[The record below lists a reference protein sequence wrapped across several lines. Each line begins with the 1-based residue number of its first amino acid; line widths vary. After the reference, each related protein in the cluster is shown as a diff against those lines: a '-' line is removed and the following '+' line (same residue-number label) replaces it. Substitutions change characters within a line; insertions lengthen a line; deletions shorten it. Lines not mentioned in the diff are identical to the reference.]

1 MTETQTL
8 AKIAE
13 VSTVLFPTT
22 FFVLALCE
30 AFRPARASTAP
41 LTLRWFGNI
50 GVFALGWPIRI
61 LIPFLSAAGA
71 ALIAREHGLGLL
83 NALSIP
89 AIVAIPAGVV
99 ALDFAGY
106 WEHRLLHAVP
116 ALWRLHALHHSDTD
130 LDVASY
136 VRHHPF
142 EVLLQAVLDMLA
154 VISFGV
160 SPLSVALF
168 STISNVV
175 QMMAH
180 GNIELPKPLR
190 WISPLLVT
198 PEMHRLHHS
207 QAFEENNSNFSDLFP
222 LWDRL
227 FGTLRQRPQGEL
239 KLGLPEF
246 ADVKFQRLDQMLM
259 LPLLISGVP
268 VTHPQPDLKI

>member
-13 VSTVLFPTT
+13 VSTVLFPAC

-30 AFRPARASTAP
+30 AFRPARAPTAP

-50 GVFALGWPIRI
+50 SVFALGWPIRI

-116 ALWRLHALHHSDTD
+116 TLWRLHALHHSDTD

-180 GNIELPKPLR
+180 GNLELPKPLR
-190 WISPLLVT
+190 WISYLLVT
-198 PEMHRLHHS
+198 PELHRLHHS
-207 QAFEENNSNFSDLFP
+207 QVYEENNSNFADVFIF
-222 LWDRL
+222 WDRL
-227 FGTLRQRPQGEL
+227 FGTLRLRPQGEL

-246 ADVKFQRLDQMLM
+246 ADAKFQRLDKMLL
-259 LPLLISGVP
+259 LPLLISSGP
-268 VTHPQPDLKI
+268 VTAPASDLKT